1 MDARNPRRMKFM
13 QQGFLLLTE
22 TTGLARETEHNRS
35 CVGKWSKCMRKTEHI
50 WTAAAVHV

>member
-35 CVGKWSKCMRKTEHI
+35 YVGKWSKCMRKTEHI